1 MERLHK
7 TRMAPTPSGFLHLG
21 NVLSFSLTAALA
33 RREGASILLR
43 IDDLDRER
51 MSREYVED
59 IFETLNFLEIPW
71 DEGPRDFGDFEREWS
86 QVCRLG
92 MYREALQRLRDEGM
106 LYACDCSRSKVLRE
120 REDRVYTGV
129 CRERGLSLDAKG
141 CSWRVKMPAFAEA
154 SVGEGRLP
162 AEMQDFVV
170 RKKDGYPAYQLVS
183 VVDDLFFGVDLVV
196 RGEDLRASTEAQRW
210 LAVALGRSAFER
222 IRFYH
227 HPLLMGS
234 DGGKLSKSA
243 GATSVRY
250 LRAAGGKRGDV
261 YGMIAGMAGVKG
273 EVVDWQ
279 GLADAIGSAEW
290 DFLQ

>member
-7 TRMAPTPSGFLHLG
+7 TRIAPTPSGYLHLG
-21 NVLSFSLTAALA
+21 NMFSFSLTAALA

-51 MSREYVED
+51 VSREYVED
-59 IFETLNFLEIPW
+59 IFETLKFLKIPW

-86 QVCRLG
+86 QVCRLE

-106 LYACDCSRSKVLRE
+106 LYACDCSRSKIIRE
-120 REDRVYTGV
+120 REDGVYTGF
-129 CRERGLSLDAKG
+129 CRDRGLSLDAEG
-141 CSWRVKMPAFAEA
+141 CSWRVKT
-154 SVGEGRLP
+154 EGC
-162 AEMQDFVV
+162 EMRDFVV

-183 VVDDLFFGVDLVV
+183 VVDDLYFGVDLVV

-210 LAVALGRSAFER
+210 LAGALGMSAFER
-222 IRFYH
+222 IRFQH

-250 LRAAGGKRGDV
+250 LRAEGWTREQV
-261 YGMIAGMAGVKG
+261 FSLIAEMAGP
-273 EVVDWQ
+273 
-279 GLADAIGSAEW
+279 EW